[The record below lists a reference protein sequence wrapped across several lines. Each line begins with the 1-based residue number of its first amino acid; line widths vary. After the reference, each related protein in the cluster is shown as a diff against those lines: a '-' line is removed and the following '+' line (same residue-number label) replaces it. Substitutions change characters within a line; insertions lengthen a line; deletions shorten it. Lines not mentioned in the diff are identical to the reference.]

1 MLMDQT
7 IPISLDQGVD
17 TKTDRKQVSGKLLRL
32 ENAVFTSPKM
42 ISKRDGAQA
51 LPLSISGGGSLVS
64 PKLVASYQSE
74 LVCADSGRF
83 YGYSPALSAWV
94 DKGPYTSLEI
104 SRRGINK
111 TDIAN
116 GDAET
121 LVIGNIT
128 FCAWSAVVN
137 QTNGSY
143 IYSYLGAYDSTTG
156 AEVISKIL
164 LVGNG
169 SRSLPR
175 IVNLAGSNPVVVYIN
190 ATNLCLRTISVSGGA
205 VTVGPEVVVTALSG
219 GGVHTYDIVQTSTG
233 AVLSYVSGGVGIVT
247 KTLNSSGVVVLTE
260 TTADTNAAAPVIISY
275 EPSNGNAWVYWGSIS
290 GGQNTLCYQ
299 ILSSSLSSVLS
310 ATTIKTN
317 TFGTSHLLV
326 TRQSATQQTIYYND
340 SPGGTTNAIANTYY
354 FQVTTTGPVLAFASM
369 FQPGILPCSRS
380 FIVNSR
386 EYAFFVY
393 LGPDTTNVSPPPNE
407 PALNYTQPTYF
418 LIDLASGVPAARFA
432 SSLALNTQTLSGLY
446 FPNITVSGSVV
457 TFACG
462 VVTEI
467 TQPLAIGVSTNVV
480 GLNAYTFNFASDN
493 AYQATKAGNLLCLNG
508 GAISAYDGQ
517 TCSEL
522 GFHLYP
528 EVASLV
534 AEPNVG
540 GAGGFHGSVG
550 AGTYQYIVVY
560 EWVDAN
566 GDKHQSPVSNPVR
579 ITTAST
585 GGVGVSVTV
594 PFLTQKTGV
603 AISVYRTTS
612 GGSIYYLVSDPLAPT
627 IPQPGSDII
636 TFTDTLADA
645 SLATRALLYI
655 TGEVLDNGVAQP
667 SVALVSRGGRLLYI
681 DSENRNTVMYSKT
694 YGQGTGL
701 SLSGN
706 LLVQVDTKYGDLTS
720 LGEMDEKL
728 ILCTDTT
735 PLYMIGDGA
744 LDTGVGATLSVPQ
757 KIMSD
762 VGCSSHRSMIA
773 SPNGLLRKTKKGI
786 YLLDRALTDHY
797 IGAEVEKYNSQNVTA
812 ATQLQTKSQ
821 IRFLTDYGL
830 TLVYDYQMGQWST
843 FTNFQGYSADIYQ
856 GAYVYAR
863 TDGTIYQE
871 AAGFYLDGLTAF
883 KVLLETG
890 GLNLGG
896 VQGFQRVRRLGIL
909 GDFTGAAGHGVRVSA
924 AYDFSPTFQA
934 PVNYAF
940 SGSDGAFQY
949 RERLPIQK
957 CESLSLLIEEVTT
970 GASNESMTLGNLS
983 FEAAVKR
990 GMNKLPATA
999 SVG

>member
-51 LPLSISGGGSLVS
+51 IPLSISGGGSLVA

-74 LVCADSGRF
+74 LVCADSGRL

-94 DKGPYTSLEI
+94 DKGPYTSLEVG
-104 SRRGINK
+104 RRGLNK
-111 TDIAN
+111 TDIAY
-116 GDAET
+116 GDSDT
-121 LVIGNIT
+121 LQVGSVMLY
-128 FCAWSAVVN
+128 AWSSIVN
-137 QTNGSY
+137 TPTQNL
-143 IYSYLGAYDSTTG
+143 IYTYVAAFDATTG
-156 AEVISKIL
+156 AEIL
-164 LVGNG
+164 PKTLIYNG
-169 SRSLPR
+169 SRSFPR
-175 IVNLAGSNPVVVYIN
+175 LVQLAG
-190 ATNLCLRTISVSGGA
+190 ATPAVIYKNNQNLCLRTITVSGTS
-205 VTVGPEVVVTALSG
+205 VTVGAQTTIATTSSG
-219 GGVHTYDIVQTSTG
+219 AIGFDVAQTTSG
-233 AVLSYVSGGVGIVT
+233 AVLAMINQGVGVTT
-247 KTLNSSGVVVLTE
+247 KTLNSSGAVVLSA
-260 TTADTNAAAPVIISY
+260 TTTDANAGSTVALGY
-275 EPSNGNAWVYWGSIS
+275 EPTNGNAWVYWVSAS
-290 GGQNTLCYQ
+290 GGVSTLNYQ
-299 ILSSSLSSVLS
+299 ILSSTLSGVL
-310 ATTIKTN
+310 ATTVIRANGYGMT
-317 TFGTSHLLV
+317 HLLV
-326 TRQSATQQTIYYND
+326 TRQSSSQQTIYYND
-340 SPGGTTNAIANTYY
+340 TPGGTTTTGIDNTYT
-354 FQVTTTGPVLAFASM
+354 FTLTLTGPTGTSPNTYLLGM
-369 FQPGILPCSRS
+369 LPYSKS
-380 FIVNSR
+380 FTVNSK
-386 EYAFFVY
+386 EYAVFVY
-393 LGPDTTNVSPPPNE
+393 LGAYVSGASPPPNE
-407 PALNYTQPTYF
+407 PSLSYTQPTYF
-418 LIDLASGVPAARFA
+418 VMDLAASVPVARFGA
-432 SSLALNTQTLSGLY
+432 ALALNNSTLNGQYTPSVAV
-446 FPNITVSGSVV
+446 NGSQAY
-457 TFACG
+457 FACG
-462 VVTEI
+462 IVTEI
-467 TQPLAIGVSTNVV
+467 TSPLSISVNTNIVGVT
-480 GLNAYTFNFASDN
+480 AYTFDFGSANT
-493 AYQATKAGNLLCLNG
+493 YQATKAGNLLCLNG
-508 GAISAYDGQ
+508 GIISAYDGQ
-517 TCSEL
+517 TCAEL

-528 EVASLV
+528 EFQNVT

-540 GAGGFHGSVG
+540 GVGGTHGSVG
-550 AGTYQYIVVY
+550 AGTYNYIAVY
-560 EWVDAN
+560 EWVDTN
-566 GDKHQSPVSNPVR
+566 GDKHQSPISNPIQIV
-579 ITTAST
+579 TTST
-585 GGVGVSVTV
+585 GGVSLTVTA
-594 PFLTQKTGV
+594 PFLTQKAGV
-603 AISVYRTTS
+603 AVVIYRTTN
-612 GGSIYYLVSDPLAPT
+612 GGSLYYQVTDPLAPNL
-627 IPQPGSDII
+627 PQSGVAMVN
-636 TFTDTLADA
+636 FVDTLADA

-655 TGEVLDNGVAQP
+655 TGQVLDNGVAQP

-706 LLVQVDTKYGDLTS
+706 LLVQVDTKYGDLTA

-744 LDTGVGATLSVPQ
+744 LDTGIGATFSVPQ

-797 IGAEVEKYNSQNVTA
+797 IGAEVEKYNPQNVTA

-821 IRFLTDYGL
+821 IRFLTDSGL

-843 FTNFQGYSADIYQ
+843 FTNFQGYSADLYQ

-871 AAGFYLDGLTAF
+871 TAGFYLDGSTAF

-896 VQGFQRVRRLGIL
+896 VQGFQRVRRFGML

-924 AYDFSPTFQA
+924 AYDFSPTFHA

-990 GMNKLPATA
+990 GMNKLPSSA